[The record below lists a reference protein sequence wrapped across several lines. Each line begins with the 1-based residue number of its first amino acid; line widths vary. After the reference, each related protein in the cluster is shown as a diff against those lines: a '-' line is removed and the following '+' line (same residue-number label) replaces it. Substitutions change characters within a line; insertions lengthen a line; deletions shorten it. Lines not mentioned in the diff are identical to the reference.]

1 MMSLRCRHASQG
13 RRTGAMSESLCSRLQ
28 FTINRLEECSAK
40 TWARSHGT
48 GRCLLFLPRTS
59 HGGKPERMALCAH
72 EEALGEG
79 LELGKPVILMHY
91 RGHGAVCI
99 DHQAL
104 PVDVLPDA
112 LPRRDVPVC
121 VNVCM
126 NACMLPM
133 RAYMAGRY
141 RTPDSADR
149 YVSIPDR
156 VDGAVAAWLCEGGHA

>member
-1 MMSLRCRHASQG
+1 
-13 RRTGAMSESLCSRLQ
+13 
-28 FTINRLEECSAK
+28 
-40 TWARSHGT
+40 
-48 GRCLLFLPRTS
+48 
-59 HGGKPERMALCAH
+59 MALCAH

-126 NACMLPM
+126 NACM
-133 RAYMAGRY
+133 RACMVSRY
-141 RTPDSADR
+141 RTSDSADR

-156 VDGAVAAWLCEGGHA
+156 VDGAVAAGLCEGGHA

>member
-1 MMSLRCRHASQG
+1 
-13 RRTGAMSESLCSRLQ
+13 MSESLCSRLQ
-28 FTINRLEECSAK
+28 FTINRLEECSTK
-40 TWARSHGT
+40 TWAQSHGT

-79 LELGKPVILMHY
+79 LELGKPVILMHH
-91 RGHGAVCI
+91 RGYGAVCV

-121 VNVCM
+121 VKVCM
-126 NACMLPM
+126 NACVHEWPADTGHPTVLTDMSTYPTVLTAPWPRGCA
-133 RAYMAGRY
+133 RAG
-141 RTPDSADR
+141 TPSM
-149 YVSIPDR
+149 P
-156 VDGAVAAWLCEGGHA
+156 L